1 MVNKDFF
8 LALDAIEREK
18 GIDKEL
24 IINALEKALASAY
37 NKNYGE
43 EIMRE
48 VNTNGR

>member
-24 IINALEKALASAY
+24 IINALEKALAISGVTKA
-37 NKNYGE
+37 E
-43 EIMRE
+43 MRS
-48 VNTNGR
+48 